1 MKNDKK
7 CSVCDVKVTEENE
20 HYKLYV
26 ETLEFLF
33 PTVAADDDV
42 DAAGQSVSSTDDNS
56 TFHIVISTLS
66 GESVSI
72 VYNPDQT
79 IMDVKITIEKELK
92 TPCAKQ
98 CLLYNDTE
106 LEVSI
111 YFKLVLPLTR
121 YIQ

>member
-1 MKNDKK
+1 MRDDQK
-7 CSVCDVKVTEENE
+7 CSQCGVQVTEDNKQ
-20 HYKLYV
+20 YQQYI

-42 DAAGQSVSSTDDNS
+42 DAAGQTVSLTDDDS
-56 TFHIVISTLS
+56 TSRIVISTLS

-72 VYNPDQT
+72 VYNPDYT
-79 IMDVKITIEKELK
+79 IMDVKATVEKELK
-92 TPCAKQ
+92 TPCRKQ

-111 YFKLVLPLTR
+111 SS
-121 YIQ
+121 

>member
-1 MKNDKK
+1 MRDHQK
-7 CSVCDVKVTEENE
+7 CSHCGVQVTEDNVQ
-20 HYKLYV
+20 YQQYI

-33 PTVAADDDV
+33 PTVADDDDV
-42 DAAGQSVSSTDDNS
+42 NTAGQSVSLTDDDS
-56 TFHIVISTLS
+56 TSHIVITNLS

-79 IMDVKITIEKELK
+79 IMDVKATVEKELK
-92 TPCAKQ
+92 TPCKKQ

-111 YFKLVLPLTR
+111 SFKLVQN
-121 YIQ
+121 I

>member
-1 MKNDKK
+1 M
-7 CSVCDVKVTEENE
+7 
-20 HYKLYV
+20 

-33 PTVAADDDV
+33 PTVADDDDV
-42 DAAGQSVSSTDDNS
+42 NAAGQSVSSTDDNS
-56 TFHIVISTLS
+56 TFHIVITTLS
-66 GESVSI
+66 GESASI

-92 TPCAKQ
+92 TPRAKQ

-111 YFKLVLPLTR
+111 SFKLVLPVTR
-121 YIQ
+121 KIQWRLQGRGDNIFP